1 MNETEIFTIK
11 QAGQEVGIPAHTV
24 KFYCN
29 KGLIPNVRRARN
41 GYRILEKWQVEWL
54 RTLVFLRRCGMG
66 TADIKKY
73 VGLCR
78 QGVQT
83 IPERKAMLETKKRQ
97 IWQQIEELQENIDFI
112 ERRQDIFDSTE
123 ANTNNNGHWC

>member
-11 QAGQEVGIPAHTV
+11 QAGREVGIPAHTV

-41 GYRILEKWQVEWL
+41 GYRMLEKWQVEWL
-54 RTLVFLRRCGMG
+54 RTLVFLRRCGMA

-112 ERRQDIFDSTE
+112 ERRQEIFDSAE
-123 ANTNNNGHWC
+123 ANTDNNGHWC